1 MKRPDP
7 EKELD
12 AVIDA
17 LNEERRPEAPA
28 TEEVAGLIRTVRS
41 VKNLKEPAEPSPEF
55 ESHLLESVRQ
65 QVRQPQRR
73 PRRTWWAAASLAA
86 AVLLLLVVVLP
97 SMTRRDVAMAMV
109 EAIQQVERYHG
120 ILEKSWTSAAG
131 ETQVIW
137 TQEIWVDGERYAVT
151 MQDGTTTVNNGQQ
164 KWQVRPQDQVV
175 ALLPVAPDTQRVGLD
190 LKAVG
195 EDAQRYPHRVVGQ
208 DTVAGRPAAVLEIIP
223 PGGDPYRVWVDRET
237 SLPVRMVTAWQN
249 ALQTTYTYTEL
260 EINQPINEAH
270 FAFTVP
276 DGFTVVETDPGQQV
290 NTPTEAAEAVGFVPA
305 IPAEPPARM
314 IAYQDR
320 LVLEY
325 GETTVV
331 ERRAEGEFRP
341 ATHSALGTA
350 GGGPLEVLEGS
361 LRWRQGDL
369 EITVTGPEAEAVA
382 RSIAPD
388 LEMPDPAAGFPQ
400 EPAVVVEVDMVVEEN
415 NQRQVDGGHSPYLLD
430 PTMVTMSFL
439 GAQGIAGDMDAF
451 TISFSSGTHAVVEV
465 PSGPISRVYVQ
476 RLIRQDETGIWT
488 VVGYD
493 PR

>member
-1 MKRPDP
+1 MRPDP

-12 AVIDA
+12 AFINA

-28 TEEVAGLIRTVRS
+28 TAEVQGLMRTVRS
-41 VKNLKEPAEPSPEF
+41 VKSLKEPTSPSPDF
-55 ESHLLESVRQ
+55 ESRLLKGLQ
-65 QVRQPQRR
+65 QQPPKPQGRL
-73 PRRTWWAAASLAA
+73 RRTWWAAASLAA
-86 AVLLLLVVVLP
+86 AAVLLMVVVVP
-97 SMTRRDVAMAMV
+97 SMTRRDVAMAMAA
-109 EAIQQVERYHG
+109 AIQQVERYHG
-120 ILEKSWTSAAG
+120 VLEKSWASAAG
-131 ETQVIW
+131 QTQVVW
-137 TQEIWVDGERYAVT
+137 TQEIWVDGDRYAVQ
-151 MQDGTTTVNNGQQ
+151 MQDGTTTVNDGQH

-195 EDAQRYPHRVVGQ
+195 EDARQYPHRVVGH
-208 DTVAGRPAAVLEIIP
+208 DTVAGRPAAVLEITP
-223 PGGDPYRVWVDRET
+223 PGGDPYRVWVDAET
-237 SLPVRMVTAWQN
+237 NLPVRMVTAWQN

-260 EINQPINEAH
+260 EINQPVDTAH

-290 NTPTEAAEAVGFVPA
+290 NGLAEAAEAVGFVPA
-305 IPAEPPARM
+305 IPAEPPVRM

-325 GETTVV
+325 GQTTVE
-331 ERRAEGEFRP
+331 ERRAEGDFRP
-341 ATHSALGTA
+341 ATYGALGTA
-350 GGGPLEVLEGS
+350 GGGTLEVLAES

-388 LEMPDPAAGFPQ
+388 LEMPDPDAGFPQ
-400 EPAVVVEVDMVVEEN
+400 EPAVAVEVDMTVEEN

-430 PTMVTMSFL
+430 PIMVAMSFL
-439 GAQGIAGDMDAF
+439 GSQGIAGDMDAF
-451 TISFSSGTHAVVEV
+451 AVSFSSGTHAVVEV
-465 PSGPISRVYVQ
+465 PAGPISRVYVQ
-476 RLIRQDETGIWT
+476 RLVRQNETGIWT